1 MGTLLVTGGGG
12 FVLSHLVRHWAGLG
26 PRHRVVVLDAFD
38 LDEAAREFFAPAG
51 DRVRFVK
58 GDVAD
63 ASVWEGLGSQLRD
76 LPAITHMLHGAAVT
90 SIERLRRAGGL
101 KGVVPAMAT
110 NLMGVAHALGFAGA
124 LPRLE
129 RFVYVSSGSVYDPS
143 RRPAPG
149 QPQPEDGGVG
159 PTGFYPVSKYIGE
172 LLTGE
177 AAGMN
182 GAGGGLPAL
191 SVRLSGVYGPL
202 DRRTESR
209 EVDCAPKRILHLHRA
224 GRPVRVSGLEA
235 IGDYVHAGDIARGI
249 AALLTCP
256 APRHPVYNIAQGE
269 TVTLR
274 GLVALAAEI
283 EPSLKVVETALE
295 EADLAGD
302 PALLG
307 GRWGAYDISRIV
319 ADTGWR
325 PRPLVEGLRDYRDWL
340 REHPV

>member
-12 FVLSHLVRHWAGLG
+12 FVMSHLVRQWAERD
-26 PRHRVVVLDAFD
+26 PDSRVAVLDAFD
-38 LDEAAREFFAPAG
+38 LDDAAQRFFAPAG
-51 DRVRFVK
+51 ERIRFVK

-63 ASVWEGLGSQLRD
+63 PAVWDGLGAHLRD
-76 LPAITHMLHGAAVT
+76 LPGIGHVVHGAAVT
-90 SIERLRRAGGL
+90 SMERLRRTGGL
-101 KGVVPAMAT
+101 RGVVPALAT
-110 NLMGVAHALGFAGA
+110 NLMGVANALGFAGD
-124 LPRLE
+124 LPGLE
-129 RFVYVSSGSVYDPS
+129 RFVYVSSGSVYDPN

-177 AAGMN
+177 AAGAN

-224 GRPVRVSGLEA
+224 GRPVRVSGFDA

-269 TVTLR
+269 SVNLR
-274 GLVALAAEI
+274 ELLALVAEI
-283 EPSLKVVETALE
+283 ESSLKVVETAPW

-325 PRPLVEGLRDYRDWL
+325 PRPLIEGLRDYRDWL
-340 REHPV
+340 RDHPV